1 MMGPSQPES
10 QFLPVDTNRQVILC
24 QLRLPLRLLRRPD
37 VIRKTLHVS
46 PGSLK
51 IKCYVHPL
59 VSLPRTLSITW
70 RLDSSCVRKGESKEV
85 GREGMKEGRKVGR
98 EKGKGE
104 RKETEIDCVS
114 FTLA

>member
-37 VIRKTLHVS
+37 VIRKTLHVT

-70 RLDSSCVRKGESKEV
+70 RLDSSCVSPVQADHTAVFLLVQGDRA
-85 GREGMKEGRKVGR
+85 
-98 EKGKGE
+98 E
-104 RKETEIDCVS
+104 R
-114 FTLA
+114 TLL